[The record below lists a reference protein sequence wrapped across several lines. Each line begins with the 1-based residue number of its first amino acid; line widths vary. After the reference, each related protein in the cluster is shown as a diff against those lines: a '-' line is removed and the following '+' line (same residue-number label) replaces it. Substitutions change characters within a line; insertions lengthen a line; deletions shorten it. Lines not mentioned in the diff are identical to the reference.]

1 MKAFT
6 LLIIFILS
14 TLLLFT
20 LAWVDKTV
28 IKESAWLYLTLLCEL
43 GTIAMTI
50 VIIIIDKL
58 NLPKHGTHYYLVKP

>member
-43 GTIAMTI
+43 GTIAMII
-50 VIIIIDKL
+50 VIIIDKL
-58 NLPKHGTHYYLVKP
+58 NLPKHGNFKRQ